1 MGRWRIPRLRFQQIL
16 AEQTAKE
23 ERIDLETRR
32 YIKFSRCNVNME
44 LNSRQMSKAD
54 KETLS
59 GNLFA
64 FSQFL
69 HLTISDHDYVG
80 KFHDQNSAMVCNSVV
95 DCSQIGLFWTTVRS
109 LRSLDV
115 DFLMMMT

>member
-1 MGRWRIPRLRFQQIL
+1 M
-16 AEQTAKE
+16 
-23 ERIDLETRR
+23 ETTR
-32 YIKFSRCNVNME
+32 YIKFGQCDVNME

-54 KETLS
+54 NETLHRS
-59 GNLFA
+59 LFA
-64 FSQFL
+64 FPQFL
-69 HLTISDHDYVG
+69 HLAISDHDYVG